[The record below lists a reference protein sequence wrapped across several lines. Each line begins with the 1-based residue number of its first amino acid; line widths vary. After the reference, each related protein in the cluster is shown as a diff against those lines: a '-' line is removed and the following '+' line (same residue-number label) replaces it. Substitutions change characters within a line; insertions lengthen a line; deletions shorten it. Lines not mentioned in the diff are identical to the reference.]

1 MNADP
6 IRILLVED
14 NPGDAR
20 LFQIALE
27 EAGSQAM
34 AMEHV
39 LRLETALDR
48 LEHESFSAVLL
59 DLSLPD
65 AHGLDTVTR
74 ARRAAPHVP
83 IIVLTG
89 LSDQETAL
97 RAVQEGAQDYLVKGE
112 VEGPILVRSLRYA
125 IERHRLQAQIQAMS
139 LVDDLSGLYNRRG
152 FMTLAEQQLKIA
164 VRQRRGVALLYA
176 DLDGMK
182 QINDRFGHAEGD
194 CAIMETARLLT
205 STFRN
210 SDIVARLGGDEFA
223 ILALDVSPPDV
234 DRLGERLEESVRA
247 RNARMPHPYPL
258 AVSVGAVHYDPSSPC
273 SLEELLARADALMYE
288 RKRSK
293 PGRRPRSAPRAHAV
307 PEAVA

>member
-20 LFQIALE
+20 LLQIALE
-27 EAGSQAM
+27 EADAP
-34 AMEHV
+34 ALVMEHV
-39 LRLETALDR
+39 VRLETALDR
-48 LEHESFSAVLL
+48 LEHEPFSAVLL

-74 ARRAAPHVP
+74 ARHAAPHVP

-112 VEGPILVRSLRYA
+112 VEGSVLVRSLRYA
-125 IERHRLQAQIQAMS
+125 IERHRLQTQIQAMS

-152 FMTLAEQQLKIA
+152 FLTLAEQQLKVA

-176 DLDGMK
+176 DMDGMK

-223 ILALDVSPPDV
+223 ILAVDVSQADV
-234 DRLGERLEESVRA
+234 ERVAARLEESLRA
-247 RNARMPHPYPL
+247 RNALMPHPYPL
-258 AVSVGAVHYDPSSPC
+258 SVSVGAVHYDPAIPC
-273 SLEELLARADALMYE
+273 SLEELMARADQIMYE

-293 PGRRPRSAPRAHAV
+293 TGGRPRSAPRPRTRAEPV
-307 PEAVA
+307 G